1 MKFEIKKFYFSHKCI
16 VVNKLSIILLLNLIY
31 KQFFK
36 TKFYDNL
43 NISPFIAIRKSPS
56 AKRHHCPF

>member
-16 VVNKLSIILLLNLIY
+16 IDSLIY

-36 TKFYDNL
+36 TKFDL
-43 NISPFIAIRKSPS
+43 IDQVSDEL
-56 AKRHHCPF
+56 